1 MQASSGSHKVYVYGT
16 LRPNDGG
23 PTFKIPGELYK
34 LGWFPGIKLEA
45 GKHNEGPFVIA
56 ECITVDDKGLQ
67 DLDYYEGHDPQNPEK
82 SLFRRVEYLDGFLY
96 VFNRDLNGNAELLPS
111 GDWVKEGGHTR

>member
-1 MQASSGSHKVYVYGT
+1 MSENEHVVYVYGT
-16 LRPNDGG
+16 LRPNDGR
-23 PTFKIPGELYK
+23 PTFKIPGKLYK
-34 LGWFPGIKLEA
+34 LGWFPGIKLET
-45 GKHNEGPFVIA
+45 GNHNEGPFVIA
-56 ECITVDDKGLQ
+56 ECITVDDEGLE
-67 DLDYYEGHDPQNPEK
+67 DLDYYEGYDPQNPER